1 MNLNQ
6 QVFLDKATSA
16 ATVSGSPF
24 PAMVACEAALESEW
38 GRSLLALQDNNLFGV
53 KAHEHPQF
61 GIAHLPTK
69 EFEGGTWVEIEAA
82 WMKYDDWSECFSDR
96 LATLRRLAPHY
107 PHYAAAL
114 LAKDAATYIQEVSQT
129 WSTDPAYQCACG
141 QAFLTAQEV
150 NAHEAT
156 HGATP
161 WAIKRVPGLGRALK
175 VLAIYKEYLQ

>member
-1 MNLNQ
+1 
-6 QVFLDKATSA
+6 
-16 ATVSGSPF
+16 
-24 PAMVACEAALESEW
+24 MVAAEAALESEW

-53 KAHEHPQF
+53 KAHEHPDY
-61 GIAHLPTK
+61 GIAKLPTR
-69 EFEGGTWVEIEAA
+69 EFEGGTWIEVAA
-82 WMKYDDWSECFSDR
+82 ASWEKYPDWASCFADR

-107 PHYAAAL
+107 PHYSAAL
-114 LAKDAATYIQEVSQT
+114 LAPDAGTYIREVSQT

-150 NAHEAT
+150 NAHEPS
-156 HGATP
+156 HGTTP